1 MTMRVKTYIDGLDD
15 VVNGGIPKGS
25 IVLISGTTGTMKST
39 LAYSILYNN
48 AIFGTKCVY
57 VALQQKEKNLL
68 LQMENF
74 GWAFENVRGFL
85 YILDRYKLQE
95 GLDKVY
101 RKTFLDTL
109 LEHLLLLK
117 QDFNYELVVIDCI
130 SALEC
135 LSELKKPRIDM
146 FRLFD
151 WLRKLETTS
160 FLIGEISPDT
170 RAYGKY
176 EEEYLADGIIHLKME
191 EISMVKTQ
199 RRMRCVK
206 MRSTMHSVDWYALLF
221 KAGKFQVTEVMSEKR
236 K

>member
-1 MTMRVKTYIDGLDD
+1 MRVKTHIDGFDD
-15 VVNGGIPKGS
+15 VLNGGIPKGS
-25 IVLISGTTGTMKST
+25 IVLISGTTGTMKSAF
-39 LAYSILYNN
+39 AYSVLYNN
-48 AIFGTKCVY
+48 AVLGTKCVY
-57 VALQQKEKNLL
+57 VALQQNEKNLL

-74 GWAFENVRGFL
+74 GWVFENARGSL
-85 YILDRYKLQE
+85 YILDRHKLQE

-109 LEHLLLLK
+109 LEHLVLLK
-117 QDFNYELVVIDCI
+117 QDFNYDLVAIDCL
-130 SALEC
+130 SALGS
-135 LSELKKPRIDM
+135 LSESKKPRSDM

-170 RAYGKY
+170 KTYGKY

-191 EISMVKTQ
+191 EISEVKTQ
-199 RRMRCVK
+199 RRIRCVK
-206 MRSTMHSVDWYALLF
+206 MRTTMHSADWYALLF
-221 KAGKFQVTEVMSEKR
+221 KAGKFQITEVMCEAK